1 MKYEGTNTEKKYF
14 VELSNKISYRCNL
27 DAKVLMFNLYIHIH
41 YDLKQLK
48 FKF

>member
-1 MKYEGTNTEKKYF
+1 MKYEGTNTYF

-27 DAKVLMFNLYIHIH
+27 DAKVLMFNLHIRIH

-48 FKF
+48 IKF